1 MNRLLGPLRRAWLSI
16 TEPRHMKVT
25 YLVIYLLTVCI
36 GIATML
42 SPPQTIDGL
51 VGPIITTIWASLFI
65 LGGVIGAVTVLPGWW
80 WVERLLGI
88 APVMLGLTIYL
99 TVVIVLHM
107 HGLETGSSRLTQI
120 GIILLAAAPFT
131 IRALVIREYSYEPRR

>member
-1 MNRLLGPLRRAWLSI
+1 MIGTVRRLWSSI

-36 GIATML
+36 GVVTLL

-65 LGGVIGAVTVLPGWW
+65 LGGLAGAIAVLPGWW

-88 APVMLGLTIYL
+88 GPVMLGLTIYL
-99 TVVIVLHM
+99 TVVIVLHVHSM
-107 HGLETGSSRLTQI
+107 DAGSSRLTQI
-120 GIILLAAAPFT
+120 GIIVLASTPFT